1 MKHTQKSV
9 TSLADARKA
18 KKAAD
23 YKKLVIS
30 KFDDMQHQDDRA
42 ASEHRARIEKA
53 GKERL

>member
-1 MKHTQKSV
+1 MKRPPKSV
-9 TSLADARKA
+9 TPLADARKA
-18 KKAAD
+18 KKTAD

-42 ASEHRARIEKA
+42 AIEHRARVEKA